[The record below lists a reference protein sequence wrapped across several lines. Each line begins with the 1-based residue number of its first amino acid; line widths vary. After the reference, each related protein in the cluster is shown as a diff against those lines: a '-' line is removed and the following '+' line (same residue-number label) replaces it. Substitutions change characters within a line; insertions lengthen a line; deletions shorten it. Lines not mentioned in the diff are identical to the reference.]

1 MIPTPLLLNDRTRDE
16 KIKSLEDAQT
26 KYKSESV
33 LLDQQNNEMRK
44 KLRSLTVTMQSA
56 GRALVDYLPSLLFR
70 FRINKLVL
78 NFRNDV
84 IYFKYHVYS
93 NAEIRN
99 ACYHPEL
106 HW

>member
-1 MIPTPLLLNDRTRDE
+1 MIRAIFPCLIFRTRDE

-56 GRALVDYLPSLLFR
+56 GGNCFIVYIIRLAMCESSWIQNYRNYLILY
-70 FRINKLVL
+70 L
-78 NFRNDV
+78 NNRS
-84 IYFKYHVYS
+84 I
-93 NAEIRN
+93 
-99 ACYHPEL
+99 
-106 HW
+106 